1 MTRASRIA
9 TMNLAS
15 LPAFGPLAALSPALL
30 PEGERSEGG
39 EAGSVESPPERG
51 GSWKGLMHQ
60 RRGFTLIELL
70 IALALFSIMSLL
82 AWRALDTVLQ
92 SRAAVETPGR
102 AALQLAAAWT
112 QLETDLQA
120 ARSARLMVSSAAT
133 SVAAPHIVA
142 SAQQLTLL
150 RAPAQCAGCWEG
162 VVYDIAQRDGE
173 TMLRRRSS
181 GLFATSEAAQVA
193 LTALAQSSTGGQH
206 VLLRSAAS
214 IRIAAWRESPEGLG
228 AWLPLGAA
236 SASIFPAAPA
246 TPAPPALPQGRE
258 KNALKVEWLLGAP
271 WDGWVSKVVIL
282 ENRW

>member
-1 MTRASRIA
+1 
-9 TMNLAS
+9 MN
-15 LPAFGPLAALSPALL
+15 
-30 PEGERSEGG
+30 
-39 EAGSVESPPERG
+39 PP
-51 GSWKGLMHQ
+51 
-60 RRGFTLIELL
+60 RGFTLIELL

-102 AALQLAAAWT
+102 AALQLAAAWA

-120 ARSARLMVSSAAT
+120 ARSARLIVSSAAT

-150 RAPAQCAGCWEG
+150 RAPTQCAGCWEG
-162 VVYDIAQRDGE
+162 VVYDIAQHEGE
-173 TMLRRRSS
+173 TVLRRRSS
-181 GLFATSEAAQVA
+181 GLLATSEAALAA
-193 LTALAQSSTGGQH
+193 LATLAQSSAGEQH

-214 IRIAAWRESPEGLG
+214 MRIAAWRVSPQGLG
-228 AWLPLGAA
+228 AWLPLGVA

-246 TPAPPALPQGRE
+246 TSAPRQERE

-271 WDGWVSKVVIL
+271 WDGWVSKVVLL

>member
-1 MTRASRIA
+1 MKQ
-9 TMNLAS
+9 
-15 LPAFGPLAALSPALL
+15 P
-30 PEGERSEGG
+30 
-39 EAGSVESPPERG
+39 
-51 GSWKGLMHQ
+51 
-60 RRGFTLIELL
+60 RGFTLIELL

-82 AWRALDTVLQ
+82 AWRALDTLLQ

-112 QLETDLQA
+112 QLEADLQA

-162 VVYDIAQRDGE
+162 VVYDIAQHDGE
-173 TMLRRRSS
+173 TVLRRRSS
-181 GLFATSEAAQVA
+181 GLLATSEAAQVA
-193 LTALAQSSTGGQH
+193 LAALAQSSAGGKTEH
-206 VLLRSAAS
+206 VLLRSAS
-214 IRIAAWRESPEGLG
+214 SMRIAAWRESPQGLG

-246 TPAPPALPQGRE
+246 IPALPAPPQGRE